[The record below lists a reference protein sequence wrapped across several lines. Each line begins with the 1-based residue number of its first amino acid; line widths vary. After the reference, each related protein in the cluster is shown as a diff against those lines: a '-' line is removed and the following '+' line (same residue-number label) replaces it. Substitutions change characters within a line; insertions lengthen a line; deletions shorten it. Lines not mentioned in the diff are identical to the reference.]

1 MAAYLI
7 ADLDIT
13 DPELFAQYRERVPAV
28 IAAHG
33 GRYLARGGPL
43 EVLEGTWKPNR
54 AVIVEFPDMASLK
67 RFWASPEY
75 QPLIEMRQRSTRS
88 RVVALEGV

>member
-75 QPLIEMRQRSTRS
+75 QPLIELRQRSTRS